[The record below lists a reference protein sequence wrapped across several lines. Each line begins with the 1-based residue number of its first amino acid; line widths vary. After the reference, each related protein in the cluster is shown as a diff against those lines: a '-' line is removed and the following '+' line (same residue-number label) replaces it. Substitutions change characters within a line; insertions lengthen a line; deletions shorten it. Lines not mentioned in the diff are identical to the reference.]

1 MLFLY
6 NIHMKQYL
14 FIIFISSIIFSSPV
28 SALGGFIGENPG
40 LDFYTE
46 IDESSN
52 TVHTQILNKHLT
64 NTPNLDNFAKG
75 CPGAYALRWARTTST
90 MLDEIAT
97 MNYGSLSKIA
107 NENGQT
113 SLSLEGFQALTAC
126 IGDRYK
132 WLKEQVTDEQDSL
145 ESLSS
150 IGLYSD
156 GDTSNS
162 DYDIVVDINKIN
174 TILFSTELQY
184 DGVKNNS
191 KDSFRDFLS
200 GKKIPTIAEKKQNAE
215 KWNTST
221 NPPEATPPKNDTT
234 LDGTTD
240 NVNIAEIL
248 WWSCTDPTKNTSPI
262 AVADILDENF
272 QKELSQAL
280 GSSSNNGNT
289 SNIGGYTKPVGN
301 DTITQASAIP
311 KTRKDDFFDTLP
323 CNDVFCVKVV
333 IKKWGND
340 IRLTGGKN
348 YSIEGI
354 LDKHKNILYPIANS
368 SLRSEKM
375 TNNFW
380 SLPFANMKLTDLI
393 GGGRIY
399 IASRPQ
405 PTRTTPVIGSSEKA
419 FDDARL
425 CAFLAAGLTWDPIQA
440 NGMGGG
446 GFFRLGNGIT
456 SENLQTKDTKL
467 WPQDTSINSAGCMQK
482 MTDSAREQYYQ
493 SFSNNLTQIQA
504 FTRWFIDEI
513 DEIMSVGT
521 ALYTKPVN

>member
-1 MLFLY
+1 
-6 NIHMKQYL
+6 MKQYL
-14 FIIFISSIIFSSPV
+14 LIIFFLSIIFSPPV

-40 LDFYTE
+40 LDFYTQ
-46 IDESSN
+46 IDESSASI
-52 TVHTQILNKHLT
+52 HTQIINKHLA

-90 MLDEIAT
+90 TLDEIAT
-97 MNYGSLSKIA
+97 MNYSSFSKIT
-107 NENGQT
+107 NENGQN
-113 SLSLEGFQALTAC
+113 SLSLDGFQALTAC
-126 IGDRYK
+126 ISGRYQ
-132 WLKEQVTDEQDSL
+132 WLKEQATDEQDSL

-162 DYDIVVDINKIN
+162 DYDIVADIDKIN
-174 TILFSTELQY
+174 TILFSTDLKY
-184 DGVKNNS
+184 DGIKNNS
-191 KDSFRDFLS
+191 KNSFGDFLS
-200 GKKIPTIAEKKQNAE
+200 GKKILTIFEKKERAEKI
-215 KWNTST
+215 NTT
-221 NPPEATPPKNDTT
+221 VNPPESTPPKNDTVSDET
-234 LDGTTD
+234 KNDT
-240 NVNIAEIL
+240 NISDIL
-248 WWSCTDPTKNTSPI
+248 WWSCVDPSKNTSPI

-272 QKELSQAL
+272 QRELDQAL
-280 GSSSNNGNT
+280 GTSRSNGNT
-289 SNIGGYTKPVGN
+289 SHLGGYTKPVGK
-301 DTITQASAIP
+301 DADTQAKKAP
-311 KTRKDDFFDTLP
+311 KTSKDDFFDTLP
-323 CNDVFCVKVV
+323 CNDVFCVKVA

-380 SLPFANMKLTDLI
+380 SLPFANMKLSSLI

-405 PTRTTPVIGSSEKA
+405 PTRTTPVIGSTEKA

-425 CAFLAAGLTWDPIQA
+425 CAFLAAGLAWDPIQA
-440 NGMGGG
+440 NGMGWG

-467 WPQDTSINSAGCMQK
+467 WPQDTSTNSAGCMQK
-482 MTDSAREQYYQ
+482 MTDSAREKYYQ
-493 SFSNNLTQIQA
+493 SFANNLTQIQA
-504 FTRWFIDEI
+504 FTRGFIDEI
-513 DEIMSVGT
+513 DEVMSVGT

>member
-1 MLFLY
+1 MVFLY
-6 NIHMKQYL
+6 NILMKQYL
-14 FIIFISSIIFSSPV
+14 FVIFILSTIFSPPV

-40 LDFYTE
+40 LDFYTK

-52 TVHTQILNKHLT
+52 SVHTQILNKHLT

-75 CPGAYALRWARTTST
+75 CPGAYALKWARTTST

-97 MNYGSLSKIA
+97 MNYGSFSKIA
-107 NENGQT
+107 NENDQT

-126 IGDRYK
+126 ISNRYK

-162 DYDIVVDINKIN
+162 DYDIVADINKIN

-191 KDSFRDFLS
+191 KDSFWDFLS
-200 GKKIPTIAEKKQNAE
+200 GKKIPTIFEKKENAE
-215 KWNTST
+215 KWNTPT
-221 NPPEATPPKNDTT
+221 NLPESTPPKNNTPT
-234 LDGTTD
+234 DGTTE
-240 NVNIAEIL
+240 NTNITEIL
-248 WWSCTDPTKNTSPI
+248 WWSCIDPTKNTSPI

-280 GSSSNNGNT
+280 GTSSSNGNISNG
-289 SNIGGYTKPVGN
+289 GGYTKPVGN
-301 DTITQASAIP
+301 DTNTQVSAIP
-311 KTRKDDFFDTLP
+311 KTSKDDFFDTLP
-323 CNDVFCVKVV
+323 CNDIFCVKVG
-333 IKKWGND
+333 IKGGSQN
-340 IRLTGGKN
+340 LLSGGKN

-405 PTRTTPVIGSSEKA
+405 PTRTTPVIWSAENA
-419 FDDARL
+419 FEEARH
-425 CAFLAAGLTWDPIQA
+425 CAYVSAWLSTNPIQA
-440 NGMGGG
+440 NGMGWG

-456 SENLQTKDTKL
+456 SENIQTKDTAL
-467 WPQDTSINSAGCMQK
+467 WPQDISKNSAGCMQK
-482 MTDSAREQYYQ
+482 MTDSAREKYYQ
-493 SFSNNLTQIQA
+493 SFANNLTQIQA
-504 FTRWFIDEI
+504 FTHGFIDEI
-513 DEIMSVGT
+513 DEVMSVGT